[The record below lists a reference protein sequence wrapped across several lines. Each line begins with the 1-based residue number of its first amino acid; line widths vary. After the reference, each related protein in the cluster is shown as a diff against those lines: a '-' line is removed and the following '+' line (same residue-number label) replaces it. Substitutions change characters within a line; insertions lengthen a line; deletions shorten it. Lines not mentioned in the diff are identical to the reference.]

1 MSTHVVK
8 GPAPEL
14 KEKINSYAGTRAV
27 HWEGG
32 FLAPV
37 IIDKI
42 IWSEQIS
49 ARGSQLIFV
58 TRLEPIDR
66 IVMTYLDFVP
76 PPPFFDVSAGWEY
89 LTVRP
94 DRWAFSGFGAS
105 WRVSL
110 NENACDALIQFY
122 RENSGLKQEDLYNQA
137 NRMIAKHGIF

>member
-1 MSTHVVK
+1 MSSHIAK

-27 HWEGG
+27 HWEMG

-42 IWSEQIS
+42 VWSEQIS
-49 ARGSQLIFV
+49 AKSSQLIFA

-76 PPPFFDVSAGWEY
+76 PRTFFDVSAGWEY

-94 DRWAFSGFGAS
+94 DHWALSGFGAS

-110 NENACDALIQFY
+110 NENACDELIKFY
-122 RENSGLKQEDLYNQA
+122 NDNSGLKKEDLYKWA
-137 NRMIAKHGIF
+137 NRMLSRFGIF